1 MLANR
6 SRVFFVRRV
15 ARGAFSLSPEDTSTD
30 AFGSSI
36 PSSTSAA
43 AAAAATVGI
52 QPLIFDDSQG
62 GSAVGDSGTRTNN
75 GLGPMIDESVEM
87 MMAGEDDQHGG
98 QEGGNLAPPLRAAP
112 AAGVPAAGA
121 LDGSG
126 DNVYSGRE

>member
-1 MLANR
+1 MQANQQI
-6 SRVFFVRRV
+6 SRVFARRV

-30 AFGSSI
+30 AFGSNI
-36 PSSTSAA
+36 PSSTGAA
-43 AAAAATVGI
+43 VATVGI
-52 QPLIFDDSQG
+52 QPPIFDDSQG

-87 MMAGEDDQHGG
+87 MMAGEDDQHGA

-112 AAGVPAAGA
+112 AAGVPASGA

>member
-1 MLANR
+1 MFL
-6 SRVFFVRRV
+6 VRRV

-30 AFGSSI
+30 AFGSNI

-43 AAAAATVGI
+43 AAAATVGI
-52 QPLIFDDSQG
+52 QPPIFDDSQG
-62 GSAVGDSGTRTNN
+62 GGAVGDSGTRTNN
-75 GLGPMIDESVEM
+75 GPSPMIDESVEM
-87 MMAGEDDQHGG
+87 MMAGEDDQHGA

-112 AAGVPAAGA
+112 AAGVPASGA